1 MPVSAITVRTSAKST
16 LIMPGR
22 VISSAIPCTAPCS
35 TWFAALNASSSVTSP
50 PSTVSSFWFGI
61 VISESQCLPS
71 SAMPVSA
78 EPRRLRPSM
87 SNGLVTTA
95 TVRMPSSFATC
106 ATTGAA
112 PVPVPP
118 PMPAVMNSMSEPS
131 IISMMRSRSSIA
143 AWRPTSGSAPA
154 PSPLVMLQPICRPT
168 FTLECLSACASV
180 LTQMKSTPSI
190 PAEIMCAT
198 ALPPPPPTPITL
210 ITAPWFSVSA
220 STNIVSP
227 LDVCETSRQSLQL
240 AAASV
245 ALRGR
250 NRGRSPST
258 PSVTQI
264 HSLKFP

>member
-1 MPVSAITVRTSAKST
+1 MPVSAMTVRTSAKST

-22 VISSAIPCTAPCS
+22 VISSAIPWTAPCS

-87 SNGLVTTA
+87 SNGFVTTA

-143 AWRPTSGSAPA
+143 AWRPDLGIGAGAESLGDVAA
-154 PSPLVMLQPICRPT
+154 DLQADLHLGV
-168 FTLECLSACASV
+168 LERLRIGVDAN
-180 LTQMKSTPSI
+180 
-190 PAEIMCAT
+190 EIHAFD
-198 ALPPPPPTPITL
+198 PGGDH
-210 ITAPWFSVSA
+210 VRDG
-220 STNIVSP
+220 V
-227 LDVCETSRQSLQL
+227 
-240 AAASV
+240 AAAAADPDHLDHG
-245 ALRGR
+245 ALVFCISEYEHR
-250 NRGRSPST
+250 
-258 PSVTQI
+258 
-264 HSLKFP
+264 